1 MFEYIDEKWLPIIGY
16 NGKYLISTYGRVKS
30 RSNGKETILKSD
42 LNSSGYHRVS
52 LYKNGKRTRYFIHRL
67 VAEAFVPNPE
77 NLPLVNHIDEDKE
90 NNEVT
95 NLEWCNDS
103 YNQLCG
109 TIRYRKSI
117 SRKHFNERYLI

>member
-52 LYKNGKRTRYFIHRL
+52 LYKNGKRTRYFY
-67 VAEAFVPNPE
+67 
-77 NLPLVNHIDEDKE
+77 
-90 NNEVT
+90 
-95 NLEWCNDS
+95 S
-103 YNQLCG
+103 
-109 TIRYRKSI
+109 
-117 SRKHFNERYLI
+117 